1 MNIRN
6 TCPCCKTYHDSTA
19 CRIPEPLLTQEP
31 SLLDGDQLSIFI
43 NSWLSKRH
51 GYIYNGVLGQDLA
64 KAILAEYEQR
74 KEKS

>member
-19 CRIPEPLLTQEP
+19 CRATDSKTQEP
-31 SLLDGDQLSIFI
+31 SLLEGDQLSIFI

-74 KEKS
+74 RAE